1 MMEILNAAHNIVSVT
16 PELLSERHMKG
27 TGIYY
32 MDTKDMIAVVGWG
45 ENTKRIGEMIAD
57 YLELSLEGQQ
67 AAEEF
72 ALSSGDDSVVRL
84 NEFEYMPDS
93 HLLLIYLIWLCKF
106 VGMNSSSPLRPAAG
120 YGKIEKRK
128 ARDARLTQ
136 ITNV

>member
-1 MMEILNAAHNIVSVT
+1 MMKILSATHNIVSVT

-57 YLELSLEGQQ
+57 HLELSLEGQQ

-84 NEFEYMPDS
+84 NEMLKTVSRMRRER
-93 HLLLIYLIWLCKF
+93 
-106 VGMNSSSPLRPAAG
+106 VG
-120 YGKIEKRK
+120 
-128 ARDARLTQ
+128 
-136 ITNV
+136 

>member
-84 NEFEYMPDS
+84 NKFEYMPDS

-106 VGMNSSSPLRPAAG
+106 VGMNSSSLLLPAIRYDIFRA
-120 YGKIEKRK
+120 
-128 ARDARLTQ
+128 
-136 ITNV
+136 

>member
-1 MMEILNAAHNIVSVT
+1 
-16 PELLSERHMKG
+16 
-27 TGIYY
+27 
-32 MDTKDMIAVVGWG
+32 
-45 ENTKRIGEMIAD
+45 MIAD

-106 VGMNSSSPLRPAAG
+106 VGMNGSSPLRPAVG

-128 ARDARLTQ
+128 ARDARLPSKDQ
-136 ITNV
+136 LNALQHRPSLFAVVAAIFVP